1 MFSALILHSFNLGAA
16 HKPFHVRENVP
27 GVFYMENSQCTYVS
41 ISIYTSYFCFA
52 VCIIANICVCVFV
65 CENLCVCVFLCV
77 YVFLCA
83 LQAVKNVCV
92 EEREEAEK
100 RWKSETASKQPAV
113 ATTTVSLPAFL
124 LYFSACA

>member
-1 MFSALILHSFNLGAA
+1 MHLCVNIDIYLIFLFRCLYYC
-16 HKPFHVRENVP
+16 K
-27 GVFYMENSQCTYVS
+27 YL
-41 ISIYTSYFCFA
+41 
-52 VCIIANICVCVFV
+52 CVCVFV
-65 CENLCVCVFLCV
+65 CENLSVCVFLCV